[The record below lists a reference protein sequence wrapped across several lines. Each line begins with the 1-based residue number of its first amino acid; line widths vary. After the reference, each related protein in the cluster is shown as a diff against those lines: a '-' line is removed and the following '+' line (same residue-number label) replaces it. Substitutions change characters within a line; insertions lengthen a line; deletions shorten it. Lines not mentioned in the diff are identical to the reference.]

1 MKVSARKNHS
11 DVRLLI
17 FTASVGTGHNRAAEA
32 LAEACRRYYPGAY
45 AEVHDTLDF
54 VPKGFRAA
62 YAGTYLPMV
71 NKAPV
76 LWGYLYDEADKAT
89 AEKISSK
96 LRIAWEQFNTRRL
109 LDFVKKFQ
117 PTHILCTHFLAP
129 EVLTSANR
137 KTKKVN
143 VPLSVVVT
151 DFDVHTLWLNPR
163 IDNYFVAN
171 EEVSYLARR
180 KGNITAPIYTT
191 GIPIHPV
198 FSDTHNSERQ
208 KELLGFKKNI
218 PTVFLL
224 GGGAGVGKIDEI
236 FKEIIGMGIPMNILV
251 SAGKN
256 SALMEKL
263 KKLPVPAGC
272 AVSIMGFVTNMQD
285 YLGISDLAITKAG
298 GLQVAECL
306 ALGVPMVIASPI
318 PGQEERNADYVVELG
333 AAVKAPSRPLLRFK
347 LEHLLGNKEKLRM
360 MSRAALE
367 AGRPFAARD
376 IIKYVMD
383 NT

>member
-1 MKVSARKNHS
+1 MKTAARKNYS

-32 LAEACRRYYPGAY
+32 LAEACRRYYPDAH
-45 AEVHDTLDF
+45 AEVRDTLDF
-54 VPKGFRAA
+54 VPNAFRAA

-71 NKAPV
+71 NNAPA
-76 LWGYLYDEADKAT
+76 LWGYLYDESDRRT

-96 LRIAWEQFNTRRL
+96 LRIAWEQFNTRHL

-129 EVLTSANR
+129 EVLTSADR
-137 KTKKVN
+137 KTKKVD

-171 EEVSYLARR
+171 EEVAYLARR
-180 KGNITAPIYTT
+180 KGNITAPVYTT
-191 GIPIHPV
+191 GIPIHPA
-198 FSDTHNSERQ
+198 FSDTLDRERQ
-208 KELLGFKKNI
+208 KDLLGFKKDV

-224 GGGAGVGKIDEI
+224 GGGAGVGKMDEI
-236 FKEIIGMGIPMNILV
+236 FKEIIGMNIPMNILV
-251 SAGKN
+251 SAGRN
-256 SALMEKL
+256 TALMEKVE
-263 KKLPVPAGC
+263 KMSVPPGY
-272 AVSIMGFVTNMQD
+272 AVSVMGFVTNVQD

-347 LEHLLGNKEKLRM
+347 LEHLLGDKEKLRM
-360 MSRAALE
+360 MSRAASE
-367 AGRPFAARD
+367 VGRPFAARD
-376 IIKYVMD
+376 IIKHVMD